1 MRRWLAIAGIIVTS
15 LLLQSTVFAQMK
27 LFGVRPELM
36 YLVTIVIAIVDG
48 PREGMIVGFVG
59 GLSQDFLLNSPK
71 GLSALTLTLLGY
83 GVGLSRQY
91 IVSPSPLLPMMMVA
105 IGTAVAVLFYE
116 ILGFLLGQVNQPIL
130 YSIRVPVLSG
140 IYNAV
145 LTPLAYPVLRRIAER
160 SRPRRIAR
168 I

>member
-1 MRRWLAIAGIIVTS
+1 MRRWFAIAGIIVTS

-36 YLVTIVIAIVDG
+36 YLVTIVVAIVDG
-48 PREGMIVGFVG
+48 PREGMIVGFAG
-59 GLSQDFLLNSPK
+59 GLSQDFLMNSPK

-83 GVGLSRQY
+83 GIGLSRQY
-91 IVSPSPLLPMMMVA
+91 IVSPSPLLPTMMVA
-105 IGTAVAVLFYE
+105 IGTAAAVLAYE

-130 YSIRVPVLSG
+130 YSIRVPLLSG
-140 IYNAV
+140 IYGGV
-145 LTPLAYPVLRRIAER
+145 LTPLAYPLLRRLAER